1 MDNLLERAQDKALSK
16 ILSIDRDIKKL
27 YQELE
32 DGLLAGITPEQAELV
47 IEFKKREQEVWKLIL
62 NRVQ

>member
-1 MDNLLERAQDKALSK
+1 MDNLLERAQDKALSQ

-27 YQELE
+27 YKELE